1 LYHPKISY
9 VETSGYELGKLAFV
23 QMMANMKGGKT
34 LTELTV
40 EVKFVPGESM

>member
-1 LYHPKISY
+1 
-9 VETSGYELGKLAFV
+9 V

-40 EVKFVPGESM
+40 EVKFVPGESL